1 MNSFFSSYNTKGYS
15 PNFEEQ
21 TAFGQN
27 YRQSYSQN
35 FSQNQQS
42 KKERQ
47 EILSLIAIGDPI
59 VDISSEIGT
68 DIIKKYNLKWGDTVF
83 LDENNDNGVYGE
95 LERMPEVRYIPGG
108 AVENSIRVLA
118 WCLNMDP
125 NNKNKYKI
133 TMMGC
138 AGDDLYRQKVL
149 NALKELNVNA
159 LFETLP
165 NDKTSRCGV
174 GIYRKER
181 FLITQ
186 LRASKKLSEEF
197 IEQNLE
203 QILSNEAIIIEGYM
217 LPNKL
222 DICKKLTEYFSRE
235 KKCVIL
241 TLSAMFIVQYHSEK
255 ILEIANKANL
265 IVGNLN
271 EAEILAGIKRD
282 RDNPREVFE
291 KIFQKL
297 APKDRL
303 LIFTNGANGVY
314 CGKYDYKR
322 NQCDFIFQYF
332 ANKIN
337 DDDIV
342 DLNGAGD
349 AFLGGFLSEY
359 LKGNSIYE
367 CCKIGT
373 EASSVILR
381 NVGCT
386 FPKNFKFDK
395 I

>member
-1 MNSFFSSYNTKGYS
+1 MNSFFSSSNTKGNS
-15 PNFEEQ
+15 PEDQ
-21 TAFGQN
+21 TTFGQYQPQN
-27 YRQSYSQN
+27 Y
-35 FSQNQQS
+35 SQNQQS
-42 KKERQ
+42 KKVRQ
-47 EILSLIAIGDPI
+47 EIPSLIALGDPI
-59 VDISSEIGT
+59 IDIISEIGT

-125 NNKNKYKI
+125 NNKNKFKI
-133 TMMGC
+133 TVVGC
-138 AGDDLYRQKVL
+138 IGDDLYSQKIL
-149 NALKELNVNA
+149 NALNELNVNA

-165 NDKTSRCGV
+165 NEKTSRCGV
-174 GIYRKER
+174 GIYKKER

-197 IEQNLE
+197 IQQNLE
-203 QILSNEAIIIEGYM
+203 QILSNDSIIIEGYM

-222 DICKKLTEYFSRE
+222 DICKKLTDCFSRE
-235 KKCVIL
+235 KKLVIL

-255 ILEIANKANL
+255 IIEIANKADM
-265 IVGNLN
+265 IVGNIN
-271 EAEILAGIKRD
+271 EAEILSGIKAD
-282 RDNPREVFE
+282 GNNVKEIFE
-291 KIFQKL
+291 NIFLKL
-297 APKDRL
+297 APRDRL
-303 LIFTNGANGVY
+303 LVFTAGSSGVY
-314 CGKYDYKR
+314 CAQFDYKR
-322 NQCDFIFQYF
+322 NQIDYIFQYF

-337 DDDIV
+337 NDDIV

-349 AFLGGFLSEY
+349 SFLGGFLSEY
-359 LKGNSIYE
+359 LKGSSIYE

-373 EASSVILR
+373 EAASVILR

-386 FPKNFKFDK
+386 FPKNMKFDK

>member
-1 MNSFFSSYNTKGYS
+1 
-15 PNFEEQ
+15 
-21 TAFGQN
+21 
-27 YRQSYSQN
+27 
-35 FSQNQQS
+35 
-42 KKERQ
+42 
-47 EILSLIAIGDPI
+47 
-59 VDISSEIGT
+59 
-68 DIIKKYNLKWGDTVF
+68 
-83 LDENNDNGVYGE
+83 
-95 LERMPEVRYIPGG
+95 
-108 AVENSIRVLA
+108 
-118 WCLNMDP
+118 
-125 NNKNKYKI
+125 
-133 TMMGC
+133 
-138 AGDDLYRQKVL
+138 
-149 NALKELNVNA
+149 
-159 LFETLP
+159 
-165 NDKTSRCGV
+165 
-174 GIYRKER
+174 
-181 FLITQ
+181 
-186 LRASKKLSEEF
+186 
-197 IEQNLE
+197 
-203 QILSNEAIIIEGYM
+203 
-217 LPNKL
+217 
-222 DICKKLTEYFSRE
+222 
-235 KKCVIL
+235 
-241 TLSAMFIVQYHSEK
+241 MFIVQYHSEK

>member
-1 MNSFFSSYNTKGYS
+1 MNSFFSSYNTKGNS
-15 PNFEEQ
+15 PFSEEQ
-21 TAFGQN
+21 GQYQPQN
-27 YRQSYSQN
+27 LSQS
-35 FSQNQQS
+35 QQS
-42 KKERQ
+42 KKVRP

-59 VDISSEIGT
+59 VDITSEIGT

-125 NNKNKYKI
+125 NIKNRYKI

-149 NALKELNVNA
+149 NALNELNVNA

-165 NDKTSRCGV
+165 NEKTSRCGV

-197 IEQNLE
+197 IQQNIE
-203 QILSNEAIIIEGYM
+203 QILSNESIIIEGYM

-222 DICKKLTEYFSRE
+222 DICKKLTDCFNKD

-241 TLSAMFIVQYHSEK
+241 TLSAMFIVQNHSEK
-255 ILEIANKANL
+255 IIEIGNKTDM
-265 IVGNLN
+265 IVGNIA
-271 EAEILAGIKRD
+271 EAEILAGVKV
-282 RDNPREVFE
+282 DNDNIREVFE
-291 KIFQKL
+291 AISKKL

-303 LIFTNGANGVY
+303 LVFTAGASGVY
-314 CGKYDYKR
+314 CGQYDYKR
-322 NQCDFIFQYF
+322 NQLDYIFHYF
-332 ANKIN
+332 ANKIDN
-337 DDDIV
+337 DEIV

-359 LKGNSIYE
+359 LKGSPIYE

-373 EASSVILR
+373 ESASVILR

-386 FPKNFKFDK
+386 FPKNMKFDK

>member
-1 MNSFFSSYNTKGYS
+1 MNSFFSSSNTKGNS
-15 PNFEEQ
+15 PEDQ
-21 TAFGQN
+21 TTFGQYQPQN
-27 YRQSYSQN
+27 Y
-35 FSQNQQS
+35 SQNQQS
-42 KKERQ
+42 KKVRQ
-47 EILSLIAIGDPI
+47 EIPSLIAIGDPI
-59 VDISSEIGT
+59 VDITSEIGT

-125 NNKNKYKI
+125 NNKNKFKI

-149 NALKELNVNA
+149 NALNELNVNA

-165 NDKTSRCGV
+165 NEKTSRCGV
-174 GIYRKER
+174 GIYKKER

-197 IEQNLE
+197 IQQNLE
-203 QILSNEAIIIEGYM
+203 QILSNDSIIIEGYM

-222 DICKKLTEYFSRE
+222 DICKKLTDCFSRE
-235 KKCVIL
+235 KKLVIL

-255 ILEIANKANL
+255 IMEIAHKADM
-265 IVGNLN
+265 IVGNIN
-271 EAEILAGIKRD
+271 EAEILSGIKSD
-282 RDNPREVFE
+282 GNNVKEIFE
-291 KIFQKL
+291 NIFLKL
-297 APKDRL
+297 APRDRL
-303 LIFTNGANGVY
+303 LVFTAGSSGVY
-314 CGKYDYKR
+314 CAQFDYKR
-322 NQCDFIFQYF
+322 NQIDYIFQYF

-337 DDDIV
+337 NDDIV

-349 AFLGGFLSEY
+349 SFLGGFLSEY
-359 LKGNSIYE
+359 LKGSPIYE

-373 EASSVILR
+373 EAASVVLR

-386 FPKNFKFDK
+386 FPKNMKFDN

>member
-1 MNSFFSSYNTKGYS
+1 MNSFFSSSNTKGNS
-15 PNFEEQ
+15 PEDQ
-21 TAFGQN
+21 TTFGQYQPQN
-27 YRQSYSQN
+27 Y
-35 FSQNQQS
+35 SQNQQS
-42 KKERQ
+42 KKVRQ
-47 EILSLIAIGDPI
+47 EIPSLIAIGDPI
-59 VDISSEIGT
+59 VDITSEIGT

-125 NNKNKYKI
+125 NNKNKFKI

-149 NALKELNVNA
+149 NALNELNVNA

-165 NDKTSRCGV
+165 NEKTSRCGV
-174 GIYRKER
+174 GIYKKER

-197 IEQNLE
+197 IQQNLE
-203 QILSNEAIIIEGYM
+203 QILSNDSIIIEGYM

-222 DICKKLTEYFSRE
+222 DICKKLTDCFSRE
-235 KKCVIL
+235 KKLVIL

-255 ILEIANKANL
+255 IMEIAHKADM
-265 IVGNLN
+265 IVGNIN
-271 EAEILAGIKRD
+271 EAEILSGIKAD
-282 RDNPREVFE
+282 GNNVKEIFE
-291 KIFQKL
+291 NIFLKL
-297 APKDRL
+297 APRDRL
-303 LIFTNGANGVY
+303 LVFTAGSSGVY
-314 CGKYDYKR
+314 CAQFDYKR
-322 NQCDFIFQYF
+322 NQIDYIFQYF

-337 DDDIV
+337 NDDIV

-349 AFLGGFLSEY
+349 SFLGGFLSEY
-359 LKGNSIYE
+359 LKGSPIYE

-373 EASSVILR
+373 EAASVVLR

-386 FPKNFKFDK
+386 FPKNMKFDN

>member
-1 MNSFFSSYNTKGYS
+1 MNSFFSSSNTKGNS
-15 PNFEEQ
+15 PEDQ
-21 TAFGQN
+21 TTFGQYQPQN
-27 YRQSYSQN
+27 Y
-35 FSQNQQS
+35 SQNQQS
-42 KKERQ
+42 KKVRQ
-47 EILSLIAIGDPI
+47 EIPSLIAIGDPI
-59 VDISSEIGT
+59 VDITSEIGT

-125 NNKNKYKI
+125 NNKNKFKI

-149 NALKELNVNA
+149 NALNELNVNA

-165 NDKTSRCGV
+165 NEKTSRCGV
-174 GIYRKER
+174 GIYKKER

-197 IEQNLE
+197 IQQNLE
-203 QILSNEAIIIEGYM
+203 QILSNDSIIIEGYM

-222 DICKKLTEYFSRE
+222 DICKKLTDCFSRE
-235 KKCVIL
+235 KKLVIL

-255 ILEIANKANL
+255 IMEIANKADM
-265 IVGNLN
+265 IVGNIN
-271 EAEILAGIKRD
+271 EAEILSGIKAD
-282 RDNPREVFE
+282 GNNVKEIFE
-291 KIFQKL
+291 NIFLKL
-297 APKDRL
+297 APRDRL
-303 LIFTNGANGVY
+303 LVFTAGSSGVY
-314 CGKYDYKR
+314 CAQFDYKR
-322 NQCDFIFQYF
+322 NQIDYIFQYF

-337 DDDIV
+337 NDDIV

-349 AFLGGFLSEY
+349 SFLGGFLSEY
-359 LKGNSIYE
+359 LKGSPIYE

-373 EASSVILR
+373 EAASVVLR

-386 FPKNFKFDK
+386 FPKNIIFDN

>member
-1 MNSFFSSYNTKGYS
+1 MNSFFSSHNTKGNS
-15 PNFEEQ
+15 PFSEEQ
-21 TAFGQN
+21 GQN
-27 YRQSYSQN
+27 QPQN
-35 FSQNQQS
+35 FSQKQQS
-42 KKERQ
+42 KKVRP
-47 EILSLIAIGDPI
+47 EILSLIALGDPI
-59 VDISSEIGT
+59 VDITSEIGT

-125 NNKNKYKI
+125 NTKNRYKI

-149 NALKELNVNA
+149 NALNELNVNA

-165 NDKTSRCGV
+165 NEKTSRCGV

-197 IEQNLE
+197 IEQNIE

-217 LPNKL
+217 LPNKF
-222 DICKKLTEYFSRE
+222 DICKKLTDCFSRD

-241 TLSAMFIVQYHSEK
+241 TLSAMFIVQNHSEK
-255 ILEIANKANL
+255 ILEIANKTDI
-265 IVGNLN
+265 IVGNIG
-271 EAEILAGIKRD
+271 EGEILAGVKGDNDNIK
-282 RDNPREVFE
+282 EVFE
-291 KIFQKL
+291 AISKKIV
-297 APKDRL
+297 PKDRL
-303 LIFTNGANGVY
+303 LIFTAGASGVY
-314 CGKYDYKR
+314 CGQYDYKR
-322 NQCDFIFQYF
+322 NQLDYIFQYF
-332 ANKIN
+332 ANKIPN
-337 DDDIV
+337 DEIV

-359 LKGNSIYE
+359 LKGSPIYE

-373 EASSVILR
+373 ESASIILR

-386 FPKNFKFDK
+386 FPKNMKFDK

>member
-1 MNSFFSSYNTKGYS
+1 MNSFFSSSNTKGNS
-15 PNFEEQ
+15 PEDQ
-21 TAFGQN
+21 TTFGQYQPQN
-27 YRQSYSQN
+27 Y
-35 FSQNQQS
+35 SQNQQS
-42 KKERQ
+42 KKVRQ
-47 EILSLIAIGDPI
+47 EIPSLIALGDPI
-59 VDISSEIGT
+59 IDIISEIGT

-125 NNKNKYKI
+125 NNKNKFKI
-133 TMMGC
+133 TMMGG
-138 AGDDLYRQKVL
+138 AGDDLYMQKVL
-149 NALKELNVNA
+149 NALNELNVNA

-165 NDKTSRCGV
+165 NEKTSRCGV
-174 GIYRKER
+174 GIYKKER

-197 IEQNLE
+197 IQQNLE
-203 QILSNEAIIIEGYM
+203 QILSNDSIIIEGYM

-222 DICKKLTEYFSRE
+222 DICKKLTDCFSRE
-235 KKCVIL
+235 KKLVIL

-255 ILEIANKANL
+255 IMEIAHKADI
-265 IVGNLN
+265 IVGNIN
-271 EAEILAGIKRD
+271 EAEILSGIKAD
-282 RDNPREVFE
+282 GNNVKEIFE
-291 KIFQKL
+291 NIFLKL
-297 APKDRL
+297 APRDRL
-303 LIFTNGANGVY
+303 LVFTAGSSGVY
-314 CGKYDYKR
+314 CAQFDYKR
-322 NQCDFIFQYF
+322 NQIDYIFQYF

-337 DDDIV
+337 NDDIV

-349 AFLGGFLSEY
+349 SFLGGFLSEY
-359 LKGNSIYE
+359 LKGSSIYE

-373 EASSVILR
+373 EAASVILR

-386 FPKNFKFDK
+386 FPKNMKFDK

>member
-1 MNSFFSSYNTKGYS
+1 MNSFFSSNNTKGNS
-15 PNFEEQ
+15 PEDQ
-21 TAFGQN
+21 TTFGQYQPQN
-27 YRQSYSQN
+27 Y
-35 FSQNQQS
+35 SQNQQS
-42 KKERQ
+42 KKVRQ
-47 EILSLIAIGDPI
+47 EIPSLIAIGDPI
-59 VDISSEIGT
+59 VDITSEIGT

-125 NNKNKYKI
+125 NNKNKFKI

-149 NALKELNVNA
+149 NALNELNVNA

-165 NDKTSRCGV
+165 NEKTSRCGV
-174 GIYRKER
+174 GIYKKER

-197 IEQNLE
+197 IQQNLE
-203 QILSNEAIIIEGYM
+203 QILSNDSIIIEGYM

-222 DICKKLTEYFSRE
+222 DICKKLTDCFSRE
-235 KKCVIL
+235 KKLVIL

-255 ILEIANKANL
+255 IMEIANKADM
-265 IVGNLN
+265 IVGNIN
-271 EAEILAGIKRD
+271 EAEILSGIKSD
-282 RDNPREVFE
+282 GNNVKEIIE
-291 KIFQKL
+291 NIFLKL
-297 APKDRL
+297 APRDRL
-303 LIFTNGANGVY
+303 LVFTAGSSGVY
-314 CGKYDYKR
+314 CAQFDYKR
-322 NQCDFIFQYF
+322 NQIDYIFQYF

-337 DDDIV
+337 NDDIV

-349 AFLGGFLSEY
+349 SFLGGFLSEY
-359 LKGNSIYE
+359 LKGSPIYE

-373 EASSVILR
+373 EAASVVLR

-386 FPKNFKFDK
+386 FPKNMKFDN

>member
-1 MNSFFSSYNTKGYS
+1 MNSFFSSYNPKANS
-15 PNFEEQ
+15 PNPEDQ
-21 TAFGQN
+21 TTFGQYQPQN
-27 YRQSYSQN
+27 Y
-35 FSQNQQS
+35 SQNQQS
-42 KKERQ
+42 KKVRQ

-59 VDISSEIGT
+59 VDITSEIGT

-125 NNKNKYKI
+125 NNKNKFKI

-149 NALKELNVNA
+149 NALNELNVNA

-165 NDKTSRCGV
+165 NEKTSRCGV
-174 GIYRKER
+174 GIYKKER

-197 IEQNLE
+197 IQQNLE
-203 QILSNEAIIIEGYM
+203 QILSNDSIIIEGYM

-222 DICKKLTEYFSRE
+222 DICKKLTDCFSRE
-235 KKCVIL
+235 KKLVIL

-255 ILEIANKANL
+255 IMEIAHKADM
-265 IVGNLN
+265 IVGNIN
-271 EAEILAGIKRD
+271 EAEILSGIKSD
-282 RDNPREVFE
+282 GNNVKEIFE
-291 KIFQKL
+291 NIFLKL
-297 APKDRL
+297 APRDRL
-303 LIFTNGANGVY
+303 LVFTAGSSGVY
-314 CGKYDYKR
+314 CAQFDYKR
-322 NQCDFIFQYF
+322 NQIDYIFQYF

-337 DDDIV
+337 NDDIV

-349 AFLGGFLSEY
+349 SFLGGFLSEY
-359 LKGNSIYE
+359 LKGSPIYE

-373 EASSVILR
+373 EAASVVLR

-386 FPKNFKFDK
+386 FPKNMKFDN